1 MNFFYNNRCL
11 VNPNIDNKINEAA
24 KRLYEKLLRLELN
37 DLNISEYN
45 KRYLGN
51 RIKSKKANLQL
62 YTHLLSLSLKNLT
75 YSFKDIVLVD
85 YGGGAGLFSLLA
97 KELGI
102 GTVIYNDI
110 FDTSCDDF
118 RIISNKLKISIDSI
132 VPGDIG
138 ELIDFV
144 SKNNIKINS
153 ICSFDVIEH
162 IYDVSNHINNL
173 EKLSDGFMNIVYA
186 SSANIK
192 NKRIMK
198 SINKIHYTHEYID
211 REKKTDHKERDLE
224 KSFFKTRIKIIKNY
238 NSKLDDLIVEKLAK
252 KTRGLIK
259 KDIEKCIDEYI
270 KKGLVSY
277 EPDKILNTCDPYTG
291 NWAENVMSHK
301 WLVET
306 FNKNNLNLLIL
317 PGFYLDSNSYF
328 KNLIKYL
335 LNSFIKYF
343 KNYSMFIAPY
353 YILYS
358 NKKINQTKI

>member
-192 NKRIMK
+192 KVITAATVLPGRPMNGM
-198 SINKIHYTHEYID
+198 
-211 REKKTDHKERDLE
+211 
-224 KSFFKTRIKIIKNY
+224 FF
-238 NSKLDDLIVEKLAK
+238 
-252 KTRGLIK
+252 
-259 KDIEKCIDEYI
+259 
-270 KKGLVSY
+270 
-277 EPDKILNTCDPYTG
+277 
-291 NWAENVMSHK
+291 
-301 WLVET
+301 T
-306 FNKNNLNLLIL
+306 FPNANGL
-317 PGFYLDSNSYF
+317 PGFMESLQNSILAF
-328 KNLIKYL
+328 SLKNFPTL
-335 LNSFIKYF
+335 
-343 KNYSMFIAPY
+343 
-353 YILYS
+353 
-358 NKKINQTKI
+358 